1 MSTGIDTSGR
11 GTAYMT
17 EPPPGEQRYLS
28 DWPSIAYQ
36 VQVSGVVT
44 TVIALVTVVLR
55 IFTRVYL
62 VRSGIGIDDL
72 LVVLSALTTCAFL
85 GITFEMCGIA
95 IGRHF
100 WQVTVADYSP
110 YFLAYSTAATMTYSL
125 SVIFSKLSI
134 LFFYLRLSPQQ
145 SFRFAV
151 IALIVI
157 VSAYALAYQVVSI
170 FSCKPMRAAWDITIT
185 DATCVDKEAVY
196 MGLSISNIIM
206 DVIILLIPIQVVYP
220 LQMSKRQKV
229 SLLMLFATG
238 GLKAPTDNN
247 SVCAS
252 AIKRTVILPPLMHSP
267 DYSWDVAEQFVWSY
281 IEVNAGIIC
290 ATVPALKPFFVRYV
304 PKLLGASLGSSYGG
318 RSSEPP
324 SLPLSTTV
332 EQNKLRRYGRK
343 HSTDPYASIDDDGK
357 ALDEDERK
365 LWTQGAAGSGNWE
378 KMGLDTVV
386 SSSRYIGK
394 ADSSSLDSNTDASGK
409 GHGAHGRSIGSAH
422 GINVTHETRV
432 DYTGRGL

>member
-11 GTAYMT
+11 GMAYMT

-44 TVIALVTVVLR
+44 TVIALITVVLR
-55 IFTRVYL
+55 IFTRVHL
-62 VRSGIGIDDL
+62 VRSGLGLDDL
-72 LVVLSALTTCAFL
+72 LVVLAAFTTCAFL
-85 GITFEMCGIA
+85 GITFQMCGIA

-134 LFFYLRLSPQQ
+134 LFLYLRLSPQR

-151 IALIVI
+151 ITLIVI

-170 FSCKPMRAAWDITIT
+170 FSCKPMKAAWDITIT

-206 DVIILLIPIQVVYP
+206 DVIILLIPIHVVYP

-229 SLLMLFATG
+229 SLVMLFATG
-238 GLKAPTDNN
+238 GLYEQN

-290 ATVPALKPFFVRYV
+290 ATVPALKPFFVRYL
-304 PKLLGASLGSSYGG
+304 PELLGASLGSSYG
-318 RSSEPP
+318 RKSSEPP
-324 SLPLSTTV
+324 SLPLSTVV
-332 EQNKLRRYGRK
+332 EQNKKRRGTGTK
-343 HSTDPYASIDDDGK
+343 LSSDPYATIEERY
-357 ALDEDERK
+357 LDEDEQK
-365 LWTQGAAGSGNWE
+365 LWTREAAAGFGNRE

-386 SSSRYIGK
+386 SSPRYPGG
-394 ADSSSLDSNTDASGK
+394 ADSSSVDSNTDGSGK
-409 GHGAHGRSIGSAH
+409 GHRAHGRSFGSAH
-422 GINVTHETRV
+422 GISVTHETRV
-432 DYTGRGL
+432 DYTGRAL